1 MSVMQMAS
9 GKKKTFGWEENYI
22 ESGEL
27 GKGGNGS
34 VFCVYEKSTGQEY
47 ALKMLNNKKTEKKAR
62 FVNEIKIVKQYA
74 EKIDGILPI
83 YEYSEDEFWYM
94 MPVAEPVLKHIAEN
108 RLSIDKVVCAV
119 IQLANTLAQ
128 LHDQDISH
136 RDIKPSNIYYYN
148 GKYCLADFGLAEFLE
163 SGDEF
168 TRSDQGL
175 GAIFTIAPE
184 MKRDPKHADGKK
196 ADVFSLAKTTW
207 MLLSGDERGFD
218 GVYQFL
224 DKNHSLRFLPQ
235 YRGVHLVELEELLT
249 ASTQNDPLLRP
260 TMLEYRQ
267 GLEAWLEIFRDE
279 ERSQESDWSFLKKY
293 LLGDNAPESACWSN
307 LDRIVNALNLIASV
321 PAYNHM
327 LLPDGGG
334 TDLVSA
340 EMAPE
345 EGCVYI
351 YDNLGSTMIVKPRRL
366 YFTSFENDISWN
378 YFFLELSEIEPIFGE
393 SELLSEYLVEDAPG
407 HYVSARY
414 AQYGVY
420 DYDTG
425 ELLPEGYKVVV
436 RYYRGN
442 ILVVFKRGPYN
453 GIPSTYDGRHSM
465 VDYQAFSEYMETLAN
480 AYNKLVERGCDP
492 ELIQNLSKFGQ
503 NPFEHKHKKE
513 IAAVLPIPSKRTKE
527 YIEENYAG
535 WDFSRLLNYT
545 TQQGSAV
552 FYIEFV
558 FEKKDVFDLIS
569 SKKYVLCT
577 DGRIKSIEQ
586 KDLFQSA
593 YLISSRDEIYSL
605 LNACNEYMREQCG
618 VDTDALLICGAHF
631 LVGMRKK
638 GTPKHLF
645 TREEIGEAMR
655 QADDRV
661 TNVLVIDEDGYAHVI
676 SDIYRANSYPV
687 RHECWNAGNCY
698 VGKYS
703 DLGAL
708 DDMYLQSLEGWYDYL
723 THGRRVRKDYIEGTL
738 TCEELIEKILEAMAT

>member
-1 MSVMQMAS
+1 MAS
-9 GKKKTFGWEENYI
+9 GKKKTFGWEENYV

-27 GKGGNGS
+27 GEGGNGS

-62 FVNEIKIVKQYA
+62 FVNEIQIVKQYA

-94 MPVAEPVLKHIAEN
+94 MPVAEPVLKHIADN

-235 YRGVHLVELEELLT
+235 YREVHLVELEELLT

-260 TMLEYRQ
+260 TMHEYRQ

-307 LDRIVNALNLIASV
+307 LERIVNALNLVASV

-351 YDNLGSTMIVKPRRL
+351 YDNLGSIMIAKPKRL
-366 YFTSFENDISWN
+366 YFTSYENDISWN
-378 YFFLELSEIEPIFGE
+378 YFFLELDELEPIFQKG
-393 SELLSEYLVEDAPG
+393 ELLSEHLVEDAPG
-407 HYVSARY
+407 HYVSSLY

-425 ELLPEGYKVVV
+425 KLLPEGYKVVD
-436 RYYRGN
+436 RYYKGN
-442 ILVVFKRGPYN
+442 MLIVFKQGPYN
-453 GIPSTYDGRHSM
+453 GIPSTYDGRQSL
-465 VDYQAFSEYMETLAN
+465 VDYQTFSKHMEDLVNTYNLLVKEGYKPESILN
-480 AYNKLVERGCDP
+480 ASIFGRNPYLPRKEENVVD
-492 ELIQNLSKFGQ
+492 LIR
-503 NPFEHKHKKE
+503 PIKE
-513 IAAVLPIPSKRTKE
+513 IEKYVE
-527 YIEENYAG
+527 GNYLN
-535 WDFSRLLNYT
+535 WDFSGLLKCAE
-545 TQQGSAV
+545 QQGRAV

-558 FEKKDVFDLIS
+558 LEKNDIFDFLS

-577 DGRIKSIEQ
+577 DGRIKAVDQ
-586 KDLFQSA
+586 KDLFRCA
-593 YLISSRDEIYSL
+593 YLVSSRDEIYDL
-605 LNACNEYMREQCG
+605 VNACNEYVREECG
-618 VDTDALLICGAHF
+618 VGKGDFLICGAYF
-631 LVGMRKK
+631 SVGMRKN
-638 GTPKHLF
+638 GMPEHLF
-645 TREEIGEAMR
+645 TREEISEAMR

-661 TNVLVIDEDGYAHVI
+661 TNVLVIDEDGYARVI
-676 SDIYRANSYPV
+676 SNIYRAHSYPV
-687 RHECWNAGNCY
+687 RHEFWDAGNCY

-703 DLGAL
+703 DLSTL
-708 DDMYLQSLEGWYDYL
+708 DDMYVQSLEGWYDYL
-723 THGRRVRKDYIEGTL
+723 THGRSVQKDYIEGSL
-738 TCEELIEKILEAMAT
+738 TCEELIKKILEVTAL

>member
-1 MSVMQMAS
+1 MGVMQMAS
-9 GKKKTFGWEENYI
+9 GKKKTFGWEENYV

-27 GKGGNGS
+27 GEGGNGS

-62 FVNEIKIVKQYA
+62 FVNEIQIVKQYA

-94 MPVAEPVLKHIAEN
+94 MPVAEPVLKHITDN

-224 DKNHSLRFLPQ
+224 DKNHSLRFWPQ
-235 YRGVHLVELEELLT
+235 YREVHLVELEELLT

-260 TMLEYRQ
+260 TMREYRQ
-267 GLEAWLEIFRDE
+267 GLEAWLEIFRDK

-307 LDRIVNALNLIASV
+307 LDRIVNALNLISSV

-345 EGCVYI
+345 EGCVYL
-351 YDNLGSTMIVKPRRL
+351 YDNLGSIMIVKPRRL
-366 YFTSFENDISWN
+366 YFTSYENDISWN
-378 YFFLELSEIEPIFGE
+378 YFFLELSEMEPIFEKGK
-393 SELLSEYLVEDAPG
+393 LLSEHLVEDVPG
-407 HYVSARY
+407 HYVSSQY

-425 ELLPEGYKVVV
+425 KFLPEGYKVVD
-436 RYYRGN
+436 RYYKGN
-442 ILVVFKRGPYN
+442 ILVVFKQGPYN
-453 GIPSTYDGRHSM
+453 GIPSTYDGRQSM
-465 VDYQAFSEYMETLAN
+465 VDYQTFSKHMEDLVNTYNSLVKRGYEPDSILN
-480 AYNKLVERGCDP
+480 A
-492 ELIQNLSKFGQ
+492 SMFGR
-503 NPFEHKHKKE
+503 NPYLPKKE
-513 IAAVLPIPSKRTKE
+513 ENVTDLIKSIQETKK
-527 YIEENYAG
+527 YVEENYLN
-535 WDFSRLLNYT
+535 WDFSGLLNCT
-545 TQQGSAV
+545 EQQGSAV

-558 FEKKDVFDLIS
+558 LEKNNVFDFLS

-577 DGRIKSIEQ
+577 DGRIKPIDP
-586 KDLFQSA
+586 KDLYQCA
-593 YLISSRDEIYSL
+593 YIISSRDEIYKL
-605 LNACNEYMREQCG
+605 VNACDEYVREQCG
-618 VDTDALLICGAHF
+618 VDKDDFLICGAHF
-631 LVGMRKK
+631 SVGMRKN
-638 GTPKHLF
+638 GIPKHLF

-655 QADDRV
+655 RADDRV
-661 TNVLVIDEDGYAHVI
+661 NNVLVIDEDGYAHVI
-676 SDIYRANSYPV
+676 SDVYRAHSYPV
-687 RHECWNAGNCY
+687 RHESWDAGNCY

-703 DLGAL
+703 DLCTL

-723 THGRRVRKDYIEGTL
+723 IHGRRVRKDYIEGTL
-738 TCEELIEKILEAMAT
+738 TCDELIQKICEVTIL

>member
-1 MSVMQMAS
+1 MAS
-9 GKKKTFGWEENYI
+9 GKKKTFGWEENYV
-22 ESGEL
+22 ECGEL
-27 GKGGNGS
+27 GEGGNGS

-47 ALKMLNNKKTEKKAR
+47 ALKTLNNKKAEKKAR
-62 FVNEIKIVKQYA
+62 FVNEIQIVKQYA
-74 EKIDGILPI
+74 KKIDGILPI

-94 MPVAEPVLKHIAEN
+94 MPVAEPVLKHIADN
-108 RLSIDKVVCAV
+108 RLSIDQVVCAV
-119 IQLANTLAQ
+119 IQLADTLAQ

-163 SGDEF
+163 SGEEF

-224 DKNHSLRFLPQ
+224 DKDHSLRFMPQ

-249 ASTQNDPLLRP
+249 ASTQNDPLRRP
-260 TMLEYRQ
+260 TMREYRQ

-279 ERSQESDWSFLKKY
+279 KRSQESDWSFLKKY

-307 LDRIVNALNLIASV
+307 LVRIVNALNLISSV

-345 EGCVYI
+345 EGCAYL
-351 YDNLGSTMIVKPRRL
+351 YDNLGSTMIIKPRRL
-366 YFTSFENDISWN
+366 YFTSYENDISWN
-378 YFFLELSEIEPIFGE
+378 YFFLELSEMEPIFEKGK
-393 SELLSEYLVEDAPG
+393 LLSEHLVEDIPG
-407 HYVSARY
+407 HYVSSQY

-425 ELLPEGYKVVV
+425 KHLPEGYKVVD
-436 RYYRGN
+436 RYYKGN
-442 ILVVFKRGPYN
+442 ILVVFKQGPYN
-453 GIPSTYDGRHSM
+453 GIPSTYDGRQSM
-465 VDYQAFSEYMETLAN
+465 VDYQTFSKHMEDLVNTYNSLVKKGYQPESILN
-480 AYNKLVERGCDP
+480 A
-492 ELIQNLSKFGQ
+492 SMFGH
-503 NPFEHKHKKE
+503 NPYLPKKE
-513 IAAVLPIPSKRTKE
+513 ENVTDWIKSIQETKK
-527 YIEENYAG
+527 YVEENYLN
-535 WDFSRLLNYT
+535 WDFSGLLNRT
-545 TQQGSAV
+545 EQKGSAI

-558 FEKKDVFDLIS
+558 LEKNNVFDFLAT
-569 SKKYVLCT
+569 KKYVLCT
-577 DGRIKSIEQ
+577 DGRIKPIDL
-586 KDLFQSA
+586 KDLYQCA
-593 YLISSRDEIYSL
+593 YIVSSRDEIYKL
-605 LNACNEYMREQCG
+605 MNACDEYVREQCG
-618 VDTDALLICGAHF
+618 VDKDDFLICGAHF
-631 LVGMRKK
+631 SVGMRKN
-638 GTPKHLF
+638 GIPKHLF

-661 TNVLVIDEDGYAHVI
+661 SNVLVIDEDGYAHVI
-676 SDIYRANSYPV
+676 SNIYHAHSYPV
-687 RHECWNAGNCY
+687 RHELWDAGNCY

-703 DLGAL
+703 DLSAL
-708 DDMYLQSLEGWYDYL
+708 DDMYVQSLEGWYDYL
-723 THGRRVRKDYIEGTL
+723 THGRRVCKDYIEGTL
-738 TCEELIEKILEAMAT
+738 TCEELIEKILEAMTV